1 MKNILLKINLFFL
14 SFILLFTISCK
25 NNVEFNSSN
34 ITDISNTNESYITF
48 SVSNESARTVFPEN
62 FEVEKL
68 TGFILTNGNGDCL
81 GEWASY
87 KDLSAAKVKVAVTGV
102 VDTFTLYARCS
113 SLWLKGSV
121 NVIIKSGENN
131 LGFNLNIFNF
141 ENDGYGNVSFT
152 LKMPASKTVESSTIG
167 LVNYYNLMECYV
179 GTATDPKVTDDY
191 VSVTFNAKDIP
202 TGFYRLYIQSKLTD
216 GTYVSHSDTV
226 YVVSNK
232 TSSGECECITYLTT
246 ELPSKLVKITF
257 CDGDEILDEQKILNS
272 EIYFDWSSFTYRMYV
287 NGFTDWSAF
296 QSPEKE
302 GYIFAG
308 WCTDKECSNVLIND
322 RWGENSTITVTED
335 ISLYAKWNPAANNCF

>member
-62 FEVEKL
+62 FEAEKL

-216 GTYVSHSDTV
+216 GTYASHSDTV
-226 YVVSNK
+226 YVVANK

-257 CDGDEILDEQKILNS
+257 CDGDEILDEQK
-272 EIYFDWSSFTYRMYV
+272 Y
-287 NGFTDWSAF
+287 
-296 QSPEKE
+296 
-302 GYIFAG
+302 
-308 WCTDKECSNVLIND
+308 
-322 RWGENSTITVTED
+322 
-335 ISLYAKWNPAANNCF
+335 